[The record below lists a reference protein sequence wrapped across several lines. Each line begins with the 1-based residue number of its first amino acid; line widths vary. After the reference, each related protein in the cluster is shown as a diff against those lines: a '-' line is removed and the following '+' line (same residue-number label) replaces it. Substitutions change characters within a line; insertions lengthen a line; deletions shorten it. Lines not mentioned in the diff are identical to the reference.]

1 MKKTPILL
9 LGLCCILLFTI
20 KSKASTSISLLSTEK
35 KIISPG
41 PDLPVNF
48 SVQGFLSLT
57 PEKYKQ
63 LTGKKLSFFQKM
75 ILRAEQQRIKRSLRK
90 KEPALLTD
98 FDPIG
103 FVLGLFISIFGVGIS
118 YLINYK
124 DTRKWAWI
132 GAGIGAIFILIAVLL

>member
-1 MKKTPILL
+1 MRKTPILL
-9 LGLCCILLFTI
+9 LGLCCLLFC
-20 KSKASTSISLLSTEK
+20 SLSTAATTVSSLPITEK
-35 KIISPG
+35 KINSSDPALPYHIS
-41 PDLPVNF
+41 VKE
-48 SVQGFLSLT
+48 FLSLT

-63 LTGKKLSFFQKM
+63 LTGKRLSFLQRIALK
-75 ILRAEQQRIKRSLRK
+75 LEQQRIKRSLKK
-90 KEPALLTD
+90 KEPAILSD